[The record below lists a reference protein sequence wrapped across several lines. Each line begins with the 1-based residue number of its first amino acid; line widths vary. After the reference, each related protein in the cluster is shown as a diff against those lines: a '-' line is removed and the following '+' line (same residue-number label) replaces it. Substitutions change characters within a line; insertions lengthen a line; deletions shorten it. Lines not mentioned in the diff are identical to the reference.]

1 MLIFLYGAD
10 SYRRIQKLS
19 EIVEAFRKKQSNLSH
34 ERFDLS
40 DEEEFFK
47 FQSFA
52 GNRSIFDPVR
62 LAVLDGFDPSPF
74 KKKGE
79 GLIASNLKELKAIL
93 KTHFEAK
100 DLVIVINSDK
110 KPAATFNAFL
120 KPPTQIQEFPVL
132 TDAETASFIKKTAK
146 ALGFTIDT
154 QTTYALI
161 QTFGGNSWGIATELE
176 KMTLADGQAKQALS
190 IHKPADNFF
199 PLVNTLKYSRSL
211 RDRLVALEVILSD
224 RKDEPAKV
232 FNMLVYRLRSQEEAD
247 VLADYDVAVKSGKL
261 EYEEVLLDYALS

>member
-19 EIVEAFRKKQSNLSH
+19 EIVEAFRKKQSNLSY

-62 LAVLDGFDPSPF
+62 LAVLDGFDKQS
-74 KKKGE
+74 
-79 GLIASNLKELKAIL
+79 ASSAGIKELKAIL

-110 KPAATFNAFL
+110 KPAAPFNAFL
-120 KPPTQIQEFPVL
+120 KPPTQVQEFPVL
-132 TDAETASFIKKTAK
+132 TDAEIASFIKKTAK

-154 QTTYALI
+154 QTTHALI
-161 QTFGGNSWGIATELE
+161 QTFGGNSWGITTELE
-176 KMTLADGQAKQALS
+176 KMTLINGQAKPALS
-190 IHKPADNFF
+190 IYKPADNFF

-211 RDRLVALEVILSD
+211 RDRLVALEMILSD
-224 RKDEPAKV
+224 RKDDPAKV
-232 FNMLVYRLRSQEEAD
+232 FNMLAYQLRSQEEAD
-247 VLADYDVAVKSGKL
+247 TLADYDVAVKSGKL
-261 EYEEVLLDYALS
+261 EYEEVLLDYILR

>member
-19 EIVEAFRKKQSNLSH
+19 EIVEAFRKKQSNLSY

-62 LAVLDGFDPSPF
+62 LAVLDGFDKQS
-74 KKKGE
+74 
-79 GLIASNLKELKAIL
+79 ASSAGIKELKAIL

-110 KPAATFNAFL
+110 KPAAPFNAFL
-120 KPPTQIQEFPVL
+120 KPPTQVQEFPVL
-132 TDAETASFIKKTAK
+132 TDAEIASFIKKTAK

-154 QTTYALI
+154 QTTHALI

-176 KMTLADGQAKQALS
+176 KMTLANGQARPALS